1 MVQQASEP
9 EELFGQIFAD
19 SAHGSLP
26 LNFPGLTPKTDISDT
41 DSLPSGV
48 TFTVSQTDGCV
59 HKHVLTFGH
68 WEASLW
74 EECCPGLGRDRE
86 GRL

>member
-1 MVQQASEP
+1 MAP
-9 EELFGQIFAD
+9 FKLC
-19 SAHGSLP
+19 
-26 LNFPGLTPKTDISDT
+26 GLTLKTDISDT
-41 DSLPSGV
+41 DWLPPGI

-74 EECCPGLGRDRE
+74 EECRPGLGRDRE
-86 GRL
+86 GETLRLRVLLQPDGINGR